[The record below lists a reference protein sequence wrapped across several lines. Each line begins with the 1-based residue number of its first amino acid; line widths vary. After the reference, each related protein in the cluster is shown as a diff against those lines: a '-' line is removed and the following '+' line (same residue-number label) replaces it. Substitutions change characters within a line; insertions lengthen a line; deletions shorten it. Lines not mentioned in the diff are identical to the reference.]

1 LNLNELNYST
11 GFLSASDFKKSKIVV
26 EKILKKVYLWFVRLS
41 NKLNRRLK
49 AQDADFFVTMKK
61 IYLHRA
67 KNQIARPNTI
77 RGINKQIVLNYVR
90 DRAPISRAE
99 IARETA
105 LQRSTVSAIVEDL
118 QDAGLIEE
126 IGTGDSSG
134 GRKPTLLKIRT
145 GVPVAIGIDITPR
158 LTTIATADLS
168 GQILE
173 KETFPTSPDAAQ
185 MSEQVIDKVTKY
197 ARLHYKYKLEVGIS
211 VPGIADQVSG
221 NIVYIP
227 YFQWSNW
234 DISSQITEHTGLPV
248 IVDNDAN
255 AVALAE
261 LWFGEE
267 RIRKHRNFIT
277 VLVGDGIGTGII
289 FEGQVYRGEKGAA
302 GEFGHMIVGEKAPVE
317 CSCGSRVCWEAH
329 ASEKA
334 TVFRYQQMIN
344 GAGKTDDINFEQLL
358 KLAHEGKPEAT
369 KALKESGK
377 YLGIGISN
385 LIVGF
390 SPQAVVISGNIVKA
404 WSLIKD
410 EIQLLAERSVRQG
423 LARPTIMASSLV
435 DNPTLRGALSLVLAR
450 KFASAN

>member
-1 LNLNELNYST
+1 
-11 GFLSASDFKKSKIVV
+11 
-26 EKILKKVYLWFVRLS
+26 
-41 NKLNRRLK
+41 
-49 AQDADFFVTMKK
+49 MKK
-61 IYLHRA
+61 IYLHKA

-105 LQRSTVSAIVEDL
+105 LQRSTVSAIVDDL

-126 IGTGDSSG
+126 IGTGDSTG

-145 GVPVAIGIDITPR
+145 GVPVAVGIDITPR
-158 LTTIATADLS
+158 RTTIATADLS

-173 KETFPTSPDAAQ
+173 KETFPTSPNAKR
-185 MSEQVIDKVTKY
+185 MCEQIVAKVAKY
-197 ARLHYKYKLEVGIS
+197 AELHSEFDLEVGIS
-211 VPGIADQVSG
+211 VPGIADQASG
-221 NIVYIP
+221 NVVYVP

-234 DISSQITEHTGLPV
+234 DIAAQITEKTGLPV

-267 RIRKHRNFIT
+267 RMKKHRNFIT
-277 VLVGDGIGTGII
+277 VLVADGIGTGII
-289 FEGQVYRGEKGAA
+289 FDGQVYRGEKGAA
-302 GEFGHMIVGEKAPVE
+302 GEFGHMIVGDNAPVE

-334 TVFRYQQMIN
+334 SIRRYQMSN
-344 GAGKTDDINFEQLL
+344 GARKDGGGINFEQLI

-369 KALKESGK
+369 KALKESGQ

-410 EIQLLAERSVRQG
+410 EIQSLAERSVRQG
-423 LARPTIMASSLV
+423 LGRPTITASSLG
-435 DNPTLRGALSLVLAR
+435 DSPTLIGSLSLVLAR

>member
-1 LNLNELNYST
+1 
-11 GFLSASDFKKSKIVV
+11 
-26 EKILKKVYLWFVRLS
+26 
-41 NKLNRRLK
+41 
-49 AQDADFFVTMKK
+49 MKK
-61 IYLHRA
+61 IYLHKA

-105 LQRSTVSAIVEDL
+105 LQRSTVSAIVDDL
-118 QDAGLIEE
+118 HDAGLIEE
-126 IGTGDSSG
+126 IGTGDSTG

-145 GVPVAIGIDITPR
+145 GVPVAVGIDITPR
-158 LTTIATADLS
+158 RTTIATADLS

-173 KETFPTSPDAAQ
+173 KETFPTSPDADRMCKQIIA
-185 MSEQVIDKVTKY
+185 KVAKY
-197 ARLHYKYKLEVGIS
+197 ARLHNKYDLEVGIS
-211 VPGIADQVSG
+211 VPGIADQASG
-221 NIVYIP
+221 NVVYIP

-234 DISSQITEHTGLPV
+234 DIAAQITEQTGLPV
-248 IVDNDAN
+248 VVDNDAN

-267 RIRKHRNFIT
+267 KIRKHRNFIT
-277 VLVGDGIGTGII
+277 VLVADGIGTGII
-289 FEGQVYRGEKGAA
+289 FDGQVYRGEKGAA
-302 GEFGHMIVGEKAPVE
+302 GEFGHMIVGDNAPVE

-334 TVFRYQQMIN
+334 SIYRYQISN
-344 GAGKTDDINFEQLL
+344 GTTRDDLSFDQLV
-358 KLAHEGKPEAT
+358 KLAHEGKPYAT

-404 WSLIKD
+404 WALIKD
-410 EIQLLAERSVRQG
+410 EIQSLAERSVRQG
-423 LARPTIMASSLV
+423 LGRPTITASSLGG
-435 DNPTLRGALSLVLAR
+435 NPTLIGSLSLVLAR